1 MKTNLYKIIAAV
13 IAIIFSLLTIVEG
26 STVLLGISMQD
37 YIVFTPLLVYN
48 VIMGIVGVFV
58 GSAIWVNT
66 REALTYTKI
75 ILAAHTTV
83 MIIVIFIHL
92 LSNAVAMHSVQAML
106 VRVVVWLV
114 IALLTW
120 KSNQS
125 VVNKKITEKL

>member
-92 LSNAVAMHSVQAML
+92 LSNAVAMHSVQAKL